1 MPWRGTSML
10 TSYGDSTVFQGLDVG
25 PSLEQC
31 TLTPCLCLTSRQ
43 SDRVIEALMER
54 DLTRFQRKAKSSAAS
69 AACRSMD
76 GG

>member
-1 MPWRGTSML
+1 MPWRGTSEL
-10 TSYGDSTVFQGLDVG
+10 TSYGDSTFFQDLDLRT
-25 PSLEQC
+25 SREQC
-31 TLTPCLCLTSRQ
+31 TLTPSLRLTSEP
-43 SDRVIEALMER
+43 SDQVIESLMER